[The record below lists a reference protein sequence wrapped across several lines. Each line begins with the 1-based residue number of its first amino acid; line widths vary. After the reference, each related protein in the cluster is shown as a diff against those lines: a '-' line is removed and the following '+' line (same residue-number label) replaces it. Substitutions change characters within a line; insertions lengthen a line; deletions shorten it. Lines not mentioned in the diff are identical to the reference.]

1 MFVDSVDIFIT
12 SGNGGAGCV
21 SFRREKFVIQ
31 GGPDGGDGGRGGNV
45 IFEVD
50 NNAHTL
56 ANFRGKKHHKAHNGE
71 AGKPK
76 RCAGKSGAHC
86 IIKVPLGTQI
96 SDFESGEVLCDFD
109 KDFSNATKGENA
121 QFVALKG
128 GKGGLGN
135 AHFKTATNQA
145 PTYAQKGIAGQSRHI
160 KLELKLIADV
170 GLVGYPNVGK
180 STLISVLSNAKP
192 EVANYEFTTITPHL
206 GVVEVGEFFE
216 CSRRSVDF
224 VDTDFTPHANRVD
237 FNASRGSICE
247 EKLGF
252 CEGVSVDKTLKSI
265 ERNARS
271 NPQFLPQRQRE
282 KKDNATE
289 LDSFVMA
296 DIPGIIDGASEG
308 KGLGLQFLRHI
319 ERTKFLLFVLD
330 CTRAE
335 FDGGL
340 SVEAQFANLRREL
353 ESYSSTLATR
363 PYGIVLSKIDALPN
377 PQNLARNETQNPQNK
392 SQKQAQNTKSSANN
406 FGLAFSNADFT
417 NADFAKPAFILP
429 ISAVTRHNLN
439 ALVSALCSA
448 LQNPQSN
455 THKN

>member
-21 SFRREKFVIQ
+21 SFRREKFIVQ
-31 GGPDGGDGGRGGNV
+31 GGPDGGDGGRGGDV

-56 ANFRGKKHHKAHNGE
+56 ANFRGKKHHKAGNGE

-76 RCAGKSGAHC
+76 KCAGKSGEHC

-96 SDFESGEVLCDFD
+96 VDFESGEILCDFD
-109 KDFSNATKGENA
+109 RAFDSGFAGRDLRDSKISHNAKNTHNVGSA
-121 QFVALKG
+121 RFVALKG

-170 GLVGYPNVGK
+170 SLVGYPNVGK

-206 GVVEVGEFFE
+206 GVVEVNRYFGNA
-216 CSRRSVDF
+216 CGSVDCA
-224 VDTDFTPHANRVD
+224 DTNFALYSNSKYS
-237 FNASRGSICE
+237 NESRGSICE
-247 EKLGF
+247 KKLGF
-252 CEGVSVDKTLKSI
+252 CESVSVDKTSKSI

-271 NPQFLPQRQRE
+271 NPQFLPQKQHDT
-282 KKDNATE
+282 KDNAIR

-296 DIPGIIDGASEG
+296 DIPGIIDGASAG

-330 CTRAE
+330 CAREE
-335 FDGGL
+335 FEGGL
-340 SVEAQFANLRREL
+340 SAGAQFENLKREL
-353 ESYSSTLATR
+353 QAYSSVLTTR
-363 PYGIVLSKIDALPN
+363 PYGIALSKIDALQDKTR
-377 PQNLARNETQNPQNK
+377 QNAQIMELKNLINK
-392 SQKQAQNTKSSANN
+392 EPS
-406 FGLAFSNADFT
+406 AFSQ
-417 NADFAKPAFILP
+417 PAFILP
-429 ISAVTRHNLN
+429 ISAVTQENLN
-439 ALVSALCSA
+439 ALVLTLCNA
-448 LQNPQSN
+448 LQTPQ
-455 THKN
+455 

>member
-31 GGPDGGDGGRGGNV
+31 GGPDGGDGGRGGDI

-56 ANFRGKKHHKAHNGE
+56 ANFRGKKHHKAQNGE
-71 AGKPK
+71 SGKPK

-96 SDFESGEVLCDFD
+96 SDFESGEVLCDFN
-109 KDFSNATKGENA
+109 KDFSNATKGKNA

-145 PTYAQKGIAGQSRHI
+145 PTYAQKGIAGESRHI

-180 STLISVLSNAKP
+180 STLISTLSNAKP
-192 EVANYEFTTITPHL
+192 EVANYEFTTLTPHL
-206 GVVEVGEFFE
+206 GVVEVDENPK
-216 CSRRSVDF
+216 S
-224 VDTDFTPHANRVD
+224 
-237 FNASRGSICE
+237 FNG
-247 EKLGF
+247 
-252 CEGVSVDKTLKSI
+252 
-265 ERNARS
+265 
-271 NPQFLPQRQRE
+271 
-282 KKDNATE
+282 

-296 DIPGIIDGASEG
+296 DIPGIIDGASAG

-335 FDGGL
+335 FEGDL

-353 ESYSSTLATR
+353 KSYSSTLATR
-363 PYGIVLSKIDALPN
+363 PYGIALSKIDALPN
-377 PQNLARNETQNPQNK
+377 PQNLARNKAQNPQNT
-392 SQKQAQNTKSSANN
+392 SQKQVRNPQNAESSAEN
-406 FGLAFSNADFT
+406 FGLDFSNADFMSAGFS

-439 ALVSALCSA
+439 ALVSALCNA
-448 LQNPQSN
+448 LQQAQETANP
-455 THKN
+455 

>member
-31 GGPDGGDGGRGGNV
+31 GGPDGGDGGRGGDI

-71 AGKPK
+71 SGKPK

-86 IIKVPLGTQI
+86 IIKVPLGTQVI
-96 SDFESGEVLCDFD
+96 DFESGVVLCDFD
-109 KDFSNATKGENA
+109 KDFSNATKGGNA

-160 KLELKLIADV
+160 KLELKLLADV

-180 STLISVLSNAKP
+180 STLISTLSNAKP
-192 EVANYEFTTITPHL
+192 EVANYEFTTLTPHL
-206 GVVEVGEFFE
+206 GVVEVGEN
-216 CSRRSVDF
+216 
-224 VDTDFTPHANRVD
+224 PKN
-237 FNASRGSICE
+237 FNG
-247 EKLGF
+247 
-252 CEGVSVDKTLKSI
+252 
-265 ERNARS
+265 
-271 NPQFLPQRQRE
+271 
-282 KKDNATE
+282 

-296 DIPGIIDGASEG
+296 DIPGIIDGASAG

-335 FDGGL
+335 FEGGL
-340 SVEAQFANLRREL
+340 SVGAQFANLRREL
-353 ESYSSTLATR
+353 ESYSSTLAIR
-363 PYGIVLSKIDALPN
+363 PYGIALSKIDTLPN
-377 PQNLARNETQNPQNK
+377 PQNLARNATQKTQKQTQNPQN
-392 SQKQAQNTKSSANN
+392 TKSCAKD
-406 FGLAFSNADFT
+406 FGLDFSNADFV
-417 NADFAKPAFILP
+417 KPAFILP

-439 ALVSALCSA
+439 ALVSALCNA
-448 LQNPQSN
+448 LQQA
-455 THKN
+455 

>member
-31 GGPDGGDGGRGGNV
+31 GGPDGGDGGRGGDI

-56 ANFRGKKHHKAHNGE
+56 ANFRGKKHHKAQNGE
-71 AGKPK
+71 SGKPK

-180 STLISVLSNAKP
+180 STLISTLSNAKP
-192 EVANYEFTTITPHL
+192 EVANYEFTTLTPHL
-206 GVVEVGEFFE
+206 GVVEVGEN
-216 CSRRSVDF
+216 
-224 VDTDFTPHANRVD
+224 PKG
-237 FNASRGSICE
+237 FN
-247 EKLGF
+247 
-252 CEGVSVDKTLKSI
+252 GV
-265 ERNARS
+265 
-271 NPQFLPQRQRE
+271 
-282 KKDNATE
+282 
-289 LDSFVMA
+289 DSFVMA
-296 DIPGIIDGASEG
+296 DIPGIIDGASAG

-330 CTRAE
+330 CTRAG

-353 ESYSSTLATR
+353 KSYSSTLATR
-363 PYGIVLSKIDALPN
+363 PYGIALSKIDALPN
-377 PQNLARNETQNPQNK
+377 PQNLARNKAQNPQNK
-392 SQKQAQNTKSSANN
+392 SQKQARNPQNAESSAKY
-406 FGLAFSNADFT
+406 FGLDFSSADFT
-417 NADFAKPAFILP
+417 NADFMSAGFSSVDFAKPAFILP
-429 ISAVTRHNLN
+429 ISAITRHNLN
-439 ALVSALCSA
+439 ALVSALCNA

-455 THKN
+455 TQKF

>member
-31 GGPDGGDGGRGGNV
+31 GGPDGGDGGRGGDI

-56 ANFRGKKHHKAHNGE
+56 ANFRGKKYHKAHNGE
-71 AGKPK
+71 SGKPK

-86 IIKVPLGTQI
+86 IIKVPLGTQVI
-96 SDFESGEVLCDFD
+96 DFESGVVLCDFD
-109 KDFSNATKGENA
+109 KDFSNATKGGNA

-180 STLISVLSNAKP
+180 STLISTLSNAKP
-192 EVANYEFTTITPHL
+192 EVANYEFTTLTPHL
-206 GVVEVGEFFE
+206 GVVEVGEN
-216 CSRRSVDF
+216 
-224 VDTDFTPHANRVD
+224 PKN
-237 FNASRGSICE
+237 FNG
-247 EKLGF
+247 
-252 CEGVSVDKTLKSI
+252 
-265 ERNARS
+265 
-271 NPQFLPQRQRE
+271 
-282 KKDNATE
+282 

-296 DIPGIIDGASEG
+296 DIPGIIDGASAG

-335 FDGGL
+335 FEGGL
-340 SVEAQFANLRREL
+340 SVGAQFANLRREL
-353 ESYSSTLATR
+353 ESYSSTLAIR
-363 PYGIVLSKIDALPN
+363 PYGIALSKIDTLPN
-377 PQNLARNETQNPQNK
+377 PQNLARNATQK
-392 SQKQAQNTKSSANN
+392 TQKQIQSPQNTKSFAQD
-406 FGLAFSNADFT
+406 FGLDFSNADFV
-417 NADFAKPAFILP
+417 KPAFILP

-439 ALVSALCSA
+439 TLVSALCNA
-448 LQNPQSN
+448 LQQA
-455 THKN
+455 

>member
-31 GGPDGGDGGRGGNV
+31 GGPDGGDGGRGGDI

-71 AGKPK
+71 SGKPK

-86 IIKVPLGTQI
+86 IIKVPLGTQVI
-96 SDFESGEVLCDFD
+96 DFESGVILCDFD
-109 KDFSNATKGENA
+109 KDFSNATKGGNA

-180 STLISVLSNAKP
+180 STLISTLSNAKP
-192 EVANYEFTTITPHL
+192 EVANYEFTTLTPHL
-206 GVVEVGEFFE
+206 GVVEVGEN
-216 CSRRSVDF
+216 
-224 VDTDFTPHANRVD
+224 PKN
-237 FNASRGSICE
+237 FNG
-247 EKLGF
+247 
-252 CEGVSVDKTLKSI
+252 
-265 ERNARS
+265 
-271 NPQFLPQRQRE
+271 
-282 KKDNATE
+282 

-296 DIPGIIDGASEG
+296 DIPGIIDGASAG

-335 FDGGL
+335 FEGGL
-340 SVEAQFANLRREL
+340 SVGAQFANLRREL
-353 ESYSSTLATR
+353 ESYSSTLAIR
-363 PYGIVLSKIDALPN
+363 PYGIALSKIDTLPN
-377 PQNLARNETQNPQNK
+377 PQNLARNATQKTQKQTQNPQN
-392 SQKQAQNTKSSANN
+392 TKSCAKD
-406 FGLAFSNADFT
+406 FGLDFSNADFV
-417 NADFAKPAFILP
+417 KPAFILP

-439 ALVSALCSA
+439 ALVSALCNA
-448 LQNPQSN
+448 LQQA
-455 THKN
+455 

>member
-31 GGPDGGDGGRGGNV
+31 GGPDGGDGGRGGDI

-71 AGKPK
+71 SGKPK

-86 IIKVPLGTQI
+86 IIKVPLGTQVI
-96 SDFESGEVLCDFD
+96 DFESGVVLCDFD
-109 KDFSNATKGENA
+109 KDFSNTTKGGNA

-180 STLISVLSNAKP
+180 STLISTLSNAKP
-192 EVANYEFTTITPHL
+192 EVANYEFTTLTPHL
-206 GVVEVGEFFE
+206 GVVEVGEN
-216 CSRRSVDF
+216 
-224 VDTDFTPHANRVD
+224 PKN
-237 FNASRGSICE
+237 FNG
-247 EKLGF
+247 
-252 CEGVSVDKTLKSI
+252 
-265 ERNARS
+265 
-271 NPQFLPQRQRE
+271 
-282 KKDNATE
+282 

-296 DIPGIIDGASEG
+296 DIPGIIDGASAG

-335 FDGGL
+335 FEGGL
-340 SVEAQFANLRREL
+340 SVGAQFANLRREL
-353 ESYSSTLATR
+353 ESYSSTLAIR
-363 PYGIVLSKIDALPN
+363 PYGIALSKIDTLPN
-377 PQNLARNETQNPQNK
+377 PQNLARNATQK
-392 SQKQAQNTKSSANN
+392 TQKQTQSPQNTKSFAQN
-406 FGLAFSNADFT
+406 FGLDFSNADFV
-417 NADFAKPAFILP
+417 KPAFILP

-439 ALVSALCSA
+439 ALVSALCNA
-448 LQNPQSN
+448 LQQA
-455 THKN
+455 

>member
-31 GGPDGGDGGRGGNV
+31 GGPDGGDGGRGGDI

-71 AGKPK
+71 SGKPK

-86 IIKVPLGTQI
+86 IIKVPLGTQVI
-96 SDFESGEVLCDFD
+96 DFESGVVLCDFD

-180 STLISVLSNAKP
+180 STLISTLSNAKP
-192 EVANYEFTTITPHL
+192 EVANYEFTTLTPHL
-206 GVVEVGEFFE
+206 GVVEVGEN
-216 CSRRSVDF
+216 
-224 VDTDFTPHANRVD
+224 PKN
-237 FNASRGSICE
+237 FNG
-247 EKLGF
+247 
-252 CEGVSVDKTLKSI
+252 
-265 ERNARS
+265 
-271 NPQFLPQRQRE
+271 
-282 KKDNATE
+282 

-296 DIPGIIDGASEG
+296 DIPGIIDGASAG

-335 FDGGL
+335 FEGGL
-340 SVEAQFANLRREL
+340 SVGAQFANLRREL
-353 ESYSSTLATR
+353 ESYSSTLAIR
-363 PYGIVLSKIDALPN
+363 PYGIALSKIDTLPN
-377 PQNLARNETQNPQNK
+377 PQNLARNATQK
-392 SQKQAQNTKSSANN
+392 TQKQTQSPQNTKSFAQD
-406 FGLAFSNADFT
+406 FGLDFSNADFV
-417 NADFAKPAFILP
+417 KPTFILP

-439 ALVSALCSA
+439 TLVSALCNA
-448 LQNPQSN
+448 LQQA
-455 THKN
+455 

>member
-31 GGPDGGDGGRGGNV
+31 GGPDGGDGGRGGDI

-71 AGKPK
+71 SGKPK

-86 IIKVPLGTQI
+86 IIKVPLGTQVI
-96 SDFESGEVLCDFD
+96 DFESGVVLCDFD
-109 KDFSNATKGENA
+109 KDFSNATKGGNA

-180 STLISVLSNAKP
+180 STLISTLSNAKP
-192 EVANYEFTTITPHL
+192 EVANYEFTTLTPHL
-206 GVVEVGEFFE
+206 GVVEVGEN
-216 CSRRSVDF
+216 
-224 VDTDFTPHANRVD
+224 PKN
-237 FNASRGSICE
+237 FNG
-247 EKLGF
+247 
-252 CEGVSVDKTLKSI
+252 
-265 ERNARS
+265 
-271 NPQFLPQRQRE
+271 
-282 KKDNATE
+282 

-296 DIPGIIDGASEG
+296 DIPGIIDGASAG

-335 FDGGL
+335 FEGGL
-340 SVEAQFANLRREL
+340 SVGAQFANLRREL
-353 ESYSSTLATR
+353 ESYSSTLAIR
-363 PYGIVLSKIDALPN
+363 PYGIALSKIDTLPN
-377 PQNLARNETQNPQNK
+377 PQNLARNATQKTQKQTQNPQN
-392 SQKQAQNTKSSANN
+392 TKSCAKD
-406 FGLAFSNADFT
+406 FGLDFSNADFV
-417 NADFAKPAFILP
+417 KPAFILP

-439 ALVSALCSA
+439 TLVSALCNA
-448 LQNPQSN
+448 LQQA
-455 THKN
+455 